1 MVEKIKN
8 NRFYLKVKKLR
19 QEAKINEPAKLG
31 DAGYDVFSMEDVI
44 LQPHDRY
51 NMPLGIAIEIP
62 LGWVCIVNQK
72 SGIAKNFG
80 IDTIG
85 NVIDSNYRGE
95 IHAQIVNTSNDIVNI
110 EKNKKIAQ
118 LVFLQHGSSEIEY
131 VNELS
136 ETERGET
143 GFGSTGLN

>member
-1 MVEKIKN
+1 MDK
-8 NRFYLKVKKLR
+8 FYLKVKKINDD
-19 QEAKINEPAKLG
+19 AKINNQAKKG
-31 DAGYDVFSMEDVI
+31 DAGFDVFATENI
-44 LQPHDRY
+44 TLKPLERY
-51 NMPLGIAIEIP
+51 NMPLGIALEFP
-62 LGWVCIVNQK
+62 ENWVCIVQQK

-118 LVFLQHGSSEIEY
+118 LIFLQHGSCEIEY
-131 VNELS
+131 VEELNK
-136 ETERGET
+136 TERGET